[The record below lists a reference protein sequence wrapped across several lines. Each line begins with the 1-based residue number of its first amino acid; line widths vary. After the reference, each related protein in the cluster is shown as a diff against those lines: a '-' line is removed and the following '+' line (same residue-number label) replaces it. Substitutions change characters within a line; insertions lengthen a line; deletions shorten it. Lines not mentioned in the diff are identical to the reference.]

1 MAYKIAVA
9 NCKGGVG
16 KSTTAINLAD
26 QLMKRG
32 YRVLMI
38 DTDPQRNT
46 TSVYNAEYIGV
57 ATLDDMLT
65 AGYMAEQCIQN
76 TNCGD
81 IIPGDDCL
89 FDADNRIAVGPKM
102 YKLLEKS
109 LVNVEGEY
117 DYIIFDTPPAF
128 GVLLGNVL
136 NCVDGVV
143 CPLVCDGFGIQGLY
157 DFFDY
162 VEEFKEVNDKLK
174 VLGLLRIKY
183 KGRQLLTADIETNV
197 LPAIAAS
204 HNTIIFDTAIR
215 ESVKV
220 QEAQAMHTRLSE
232 YAPKSTTG
240 IDYDLFTTELLG
252 GIS

>member
-1 MAYKIAVA
+1 M
-9 NCKGGVG
+9 
-16 KSTTAINLAD
+16 
-26 QLMKRG
+26 
-32 YRVLMI
+32 
-38 DTDPQRNT
+38 
-46 TSVYNAEYIGV
+46 
-57 ATLDDMLT
+57 
-65 AGYMAEQCIQN
+65 
-76 TNCGD
+76 
-81 IIPGDDCL
+81 
-89 FDADNRIAVGPKM
+89 
-102 YKLLEKS
+102 
-109 LVNVEGEY
+109 
-117 DYIIFDTPPAF
+117 
-128 GVLLGNVL
+128 
-136 NCVDGVV
+136 
-143 CPLVCDGFGIQGLY
+143 
-157 DFFDY
+157 
-162 VEEFKEVNDKLK
+162 EEFKEVNDKLK